1 MKRFEI
7 YRNIRKRA
15 IIWGLP
21 VSLFALMMIAVVGSL
36 LVIIFS
42 FSFGVV
48 ITALAFNCLLY
59 IGLTRFASQP
69 QLFQFARVFPSSV
82 TAKRSIQVYYEQD

>member
-15 IIWGLP
+15 MIWGLP

-36 LVIIFS
+36 LGIIFS

-59 IGLTRFASQP
+59 IGLTRFASRP
-69 QLFQFARVFPSSV
+69 QLFQVARVFPASISS
-82 TAKRSIQVYYEQD
+82 KRLSQLYYEQD